1 MQQQEAANVAVAGAG
16 CTRPREGEGTNYWAQ
31 RHKRAPSSLHQLHD
45 LQLRAWRETPT
56 RKPVLRSQQPASQ
69 SARAGQHLDLSLMG
83 LGFWQS
89 GSESGRG

>member
-1 MQQQEAANVAVAGAG
+1 MQQQEAANVAGAG

-31 RHKRAPSSLHQLHD
+31 RHKRASRSLHQLHD